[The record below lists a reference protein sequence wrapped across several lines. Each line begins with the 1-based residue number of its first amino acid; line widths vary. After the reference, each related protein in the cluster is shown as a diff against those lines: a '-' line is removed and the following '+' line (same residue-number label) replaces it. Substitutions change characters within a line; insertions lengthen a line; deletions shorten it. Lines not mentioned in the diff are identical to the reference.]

1 MSAAERITVD
11 AVEAAVV
18 EFDAQERAV
27 VGRQAVMD
35 FVRVGVYVSLLAPR
49 EWEEVAA
56 YLQALVERAPLKD
69 GKAYL
74 AHRTVIGAIA
84 SELRGY
90 ARLAGEPVGLEVD
103 LRGATSKAEELRIRE
118 RLDAQ
123 AIAMDRHVDDV
134 IEQTR
139 VQRTWD
145 EAHPEPEDPR
155 ELDALMDAATHRAL
169 ADEDER
175 TGQDEQE
182 DHATPTIAPAAPTTP
197 TADELAAWS

>member
-1 MSAAERITVD
+1 MSAAERITVET
-11 AVEAAVV
+11 VEAAVV
-18 EFDAQERAV
+18 EFDAQDRAV
-27 VGRQAVMD
+27 VAGQLVMD
-35 FVRVGVYVSLLAPR
+35 FTQVGVFVSLLSPR

-74 AHRTVIGAIA
+74 AHRTIIGAIA

-90 ARLAGEPVGLEVD
+90 ARLAGEPIGLEVD
-103 LRGATSKAEELRIRE
+103 LRGATSKAAELRIRE
-118 RLDAQ
+118 RIDAQ

-145 EAHPEPEDPR
+145 DAHPAPEDPR

-169 ADEDER
+169 AEEDER
-175 TGQDEQE
+175 AGQEE
-182 DHATPTIAPAAPTTP
+182 PATPTTIVAAAPTP

>member
-1 MSAAERITVD
+1 MTAAERITVD

-18 EFDAQERAV
+18 EFDAQDRAV

-35 FVRVGVYVSLLAPR
+35 FTQVGVFASLLAPR

-56 YLQALVERAPLKD
+56 YLYALVERAPLKAAP
-69 GKAYL
+69 AYL
-74 AHRTVIGAIA
+74 AHRTIIGAIA
-84 SELRGY
+84 GELRGY

-103 LRGATSKAEELRIRE
+103 LRAATSRAEELRIRE
-118 RLDAQ
+118 RIDAQ

-145 EAHPEPEDPR
+145 ASHPAPEDPTADDVDFG
-155 ELDALMDAATHRAL
+155 EGAP
-169 ADEDER
+169 ADEDDR
-175 TGQDEQE
+175 ATHEQE
-182 DHATPTIAPAAPTTP
+182 DPATPTNSAAAPTP
-197 TADELAAWS
+197 TADELAAWQ